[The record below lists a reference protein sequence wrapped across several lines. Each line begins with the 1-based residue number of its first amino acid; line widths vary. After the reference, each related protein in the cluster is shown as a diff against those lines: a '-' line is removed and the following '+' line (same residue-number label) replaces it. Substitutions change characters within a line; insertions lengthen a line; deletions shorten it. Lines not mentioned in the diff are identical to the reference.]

1 MLEKVKEIRE
11 RLNATNGDTYKFSL
25 AYHDMLY
32 LLDQV
37 ESLEK
42 NQKELTKIIAR
53 NLIAWD
59 TSKDKRQ
66 GLLLE
71 VYLSN
76 KHWYKKLTGEE
87 YSYSKAR
94 RKFNIGE

>member
-1 MLEKVKEIRE
+1 MLEKVKEIKE

-32 LLDQV
+32 LLNQV

-53 NLIAWD
+53 NIIAWD
-59 TSKDKRQ
+59 TSKDKKQ
-66 GLLLE
+66 GLLPE

-87 YSYSKAR
+87 YNFSKAR